1 MMEKPQLPTRL
12 FRVRCGDYGDF
23 DIQATTAAAAKYQ
36 VFKKAR
42 EAGLFNSRQG
52 FRDFLS
58 RGWNAR
64 DVGGRR

>member
-1 MMEKPQLPTRL
+1 MEKQHLPIRK
-12 FRVRCGDYGDF
+12 FRVRCYAYGDF
-23 DIQATTAAAAKYQ
+23 DVEATTAAGAKYQ

-58 RGWNAR
+58 KGWNAR
-64 DVGGRR
+64 DDGGRR